1 MKKIMKIID
10 DENITEKYEI
20 FCSFDSSMTKKSY
33 VVYTN
38 RMNTEDGKTVL
49 YAGTYEKIDDG
60 TLKVDKRLSSEE
72 NKMIT
77 NLIEN
82 TIKFACN

>member
-33 VVYTN
+33 VVYIN
-38 RMNTEDGKTVL
+38 RMNT
-49 YAGTYEKIDDG
+49 
-60 TLKVDKRLSSEE
+60 
-72 NKMIT
+72 
-77 NLIEN
+77 
-82 TIKFACN
+82 